1 MLNTIGLAM
10 RARKVIVGTNFT
22 VETVRKGRA
31 KVVILANDASANTKK
46 LIYDKCQ
53 SYNVEV
59 IENIS
64 SNELSDAIGKKNIK
78 VICLIDEGFS
88 NLILSQKRK

>member
-22 VETVRKGRA
+22 VDTIRKKRA
-31 KVVILANDASANTKK
+31 RVVILANDASENTKK
-46 LIYDKCQ
+46 LIYDKCRT
-53 SYNVEV
+53 YNVEV

-64 SNELSDAIGKKNIK
+64 SDELSNAIGKKNIK
-78 VICLIDEGFS
+78 VICLTDEGFS